1 MTKTKNKTKKRKWE
15 CNICRQTFT
24 NKKLLVE
31 HLKDEFEE
39 ADMISDMS
47 RDQLEELGIDN
58 PYSD

>member
-1 MTKTKNKTKKRKWE
+1 MTKTKNKKRKWE
-15 CNICRQTFT
+15 CNICRQTFA
-24 NKKLLVE
+24 NKKILIE

-58 PYSD
+58 PYTD